1 MCQIKQANS
10 VQEAQDAIS
19 AAADLLSLM
28 GSLRP
33 LSSLHDRDRLLN
45 EVYHYYVIGRIHE
58 ALAQ

>member
-1 MCQIKQANS
+1 M
-10 VQEAQDAIS
+10 QEAQDAIS

-28 GSLRP
+28 GSLQP

-58 ALAQ
+58 TLAQ